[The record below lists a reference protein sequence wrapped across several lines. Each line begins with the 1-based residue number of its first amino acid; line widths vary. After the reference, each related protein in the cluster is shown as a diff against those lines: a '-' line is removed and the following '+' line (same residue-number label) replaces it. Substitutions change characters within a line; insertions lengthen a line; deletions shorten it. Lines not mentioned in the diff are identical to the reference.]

1 MPVRSFVLI
10 AALLLACAPF
20 AERAQT
26 APGRTRDAQAIRR
39 ALALHPLHTLDGKP
53 VALDGGVMVVNF
65 WATWCKPCR
74 HELPM
79 LDRLHKELMPDG
91 GRVIAVSLD
100 LEGENVRR
108 FVKANRLGLPV
119 CLDGPNGLAKQL
131 ALGEVPYTIVLDGKG
146 EIAYTLAGTS
156 DRQLAE
162 LASVA
167 RRLAGE
173 QRTAVSEAAR

>member
-1 MPVRSFVLI
+1 MSHRSIVF
-10 AALLLACAPF
+10 AALLLLACAPVV
-20 AERAQT
+20 RDAQA
-26 APGRTRDAQAIRR
+26 APGRGADAQAIRR

-53 VALDGGVMVVNF
+53 VALDGGVVVVNF

-74 HELPM
+74 HELPI
-79 LDRLHKELMPDG
+79 LDRLHRELLADG

-119 CLDGPNGLAKQL
+119 CLDGPDGLAKQL
-131 ALGEVPYTIVLDGKG
+131 ALGEVPYTIVLDRKG
-146 EIAYTLAGTS
+146 EVAYTLAGTS

-162 LASVA
+162 LSAVA

-173 QRTAVSEAAR
+173 QRTALSEAAR